1 MATDHSS
8 SFRILYPHWRKEY
21 AAALVELDRKKLP
34 ERVVAVE
41 ATIYARFQQISQNSP
56 HDAKRRTIVDA
67 LQLFG
72 VRKRDELGF
81 PDWEKK

>member
-56 HDAKRRTIVDA
+56 
-67 LQLFG
+67 
-72 VRKRDELGF
+72 
-81 PDWEKK
+81 P

>member
-56 HDAKRRTIVDA
+56 AIADA
-67 LQLFG
+67 LPAFRRSQE
-72 VRKRDELGF
+72 R
-81 PDWEKK
+81 